1 MQLFTQ
7 LFFKYFFNN
16 ICRLPQY
23 LLNVKDRWRM
33 GYFCVLVY
41 TMYTFLWSL
50 LKKNKKYKMWYFLFI
65 SMKS

>member
-7 LFFKYFFNN
+7 LFLKYYFNN
-16 ICRLPQY
+16 IYRLPQY
-23 LLNVKDRWRM
+23 LLNGKDRWKM

-50 LKKNKKYKMWYFLFI
+50 HKKIKNIRCGIFYLFL
-65 SMKS
+65 